1 MNYDVRTRLLKQP
14 TVASIGEHSSV
25 IAYPGETNSKLAA
38 YRNPPNVPQMY
49 VWQRYLRPDDL
60 FIDVGANIGI
70 YTIFALDIG
79 AHVVAC
85 EPDPH
90 NYQRLTEHVRINGY
104 SAELLNVALADRP
117 GSLRLTQ
124 GLDSYNHL
132 VLDGGEG
139 IEVEARTLD
148 DIIGDRHVD
157 GVKVDVEGAERLV
170 LEGAEKALAEKRIAL
185 MQIEWSADEVQTTL
199 GERRDRVGAL
209 LTAAGYELH
218 RPDSDGRLHHVGPNP
233 ESSTVDV
240 FAAPRILSS

>member
-1 MNYDVRTRLLKQP
+1 MADRDYDVRTRLLKQP

-104 SAELLNVALADRP
+104 SAELLNVALADGR
-117 GSLRLTQ
+117 SLRLTRVWTPTTTWCST
-124 GLDSYNHL
+124 G
-132 VLDGGEG
+132 
-139 IEVEARTLD
+139 ARAS
-148 DIIGDRHVD
+148 RSRR
-157 GVKVDVEGAERLV
+157 AR
-170 LEGAEKALAEKRIAL
+170 
-185 MQIEWSADEVQTTL
+185 WTT
-199 GERRDRVGAL
+199 
-209 LTAAGYELH
+209 
-218 RPDSDGRLHHVGPNP
+218 
-233 ESSTVDV
+233 SSETGTWTE
-240 FAAPRILSS
+240 